1 MTQTHP
7 PRTGPRPLP
16 LHLATATSGWISSR
30 NALQILKDGSA
41 NWRPELAEKA
51 ASLKA
56 ALEQSPED
64 QFPEAVDREIQ
75 ARLTAFSAGVS
86 QYQNHPYQRNLEDPD
101 VIWEGGA
108 ARLLDYGPATGK
120 PVLFIP
126 SLVNKAYI
134 LDLSERRSLLRWMA
148 AETGLRPLLMDWGT
162 PGPVER
168 QYSLTNYIKGPLESA
183 LTEVRALSDGPVP
196 VVGYCMGGLLALA
209 LAAERPADISGLVML
224 ATPWD
229 FHTER
234 VAQAGAL
241 AQAIKAAAPLLEAT
255 GELPVDIIQS
265 LFSAL
270 DPFLVPRKFVKF
282 AKMNQTKPAA
292 EDFVALEDW
301 LNDGV
306 PLAGPVATE
315 CMGGWYGN
323 NTPRNA
329 TWQIAGRNVDPR
341 NIYTPTLV
349 LVPQHDRIVP
359 PASAYALADALP
371 AAESLTVR
379 LGHIGMVAADQ
390 AQSVVWEP
398 LSAWLNAH

>member
-1 MTQTHP
+1 
-7 PRTGPRPLP
+7 
-16 LHLATATSGWISSR
+16 
-30 NALQILKDGSA
+30 
-41 NWRPELAEKA
+41 
-51 ASLKA
+51 
-56 ALEQSPED
+56 
-64 QFPEAVDREIQ
+64 
-75 ARLTAFSAGVS
+75 
-86 QYQNHPYQRNLEDPD
+86 
-101 VIWEGGA
+101 
-108 ARLLDYGPATGK
+108 
-120 PVLFIP
+120 
-126 SLVNKAYI
+126 
-134 LDLSERRSLLRWMA
+134 MA

-168 QYSLTNYIKGPLESA
+168 QYSLTDYIKGPLESA

-282 AKMNQTKPAA
+282 AKMNQTSPAA